1 MDLLDFK
8 LDEAL
13 PMTLKHPLTGED
25 LDVKIWLHST
35 SSKAARKAL
44 QAHYKKGDEEQLEDE
59 DFIPQLITKWE
70 NVKEGGKEVKFSLEE
85 AKRILSSQDWILTQ
99 CKIAIRTGEYCPK
112 H

>member
-35 SSKAARKAL
+35 SSKVARKAL
-44 QAHYKKGDEEQLEDE
+44 QAHYKDGNKEELLDE
-59 DFIPQLITKWE
+59 DFIPQLMTNWE
-70 NVKEGGKEVKFSLEE
+70 NVKEGGKEIKFSLEE

-99 CKIAIRTGEYCPK
+99 CKIAIKTGEYCPK